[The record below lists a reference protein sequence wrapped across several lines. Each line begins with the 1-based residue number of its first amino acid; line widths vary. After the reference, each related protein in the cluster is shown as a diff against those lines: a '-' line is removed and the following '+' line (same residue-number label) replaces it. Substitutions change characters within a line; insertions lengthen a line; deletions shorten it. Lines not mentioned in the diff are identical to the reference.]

1 MGLGYHDGVKATI
14 TPDASVSYQI
24 ADTAVKTPV
33 LVITNDKWGCPAV
46 VFDGQCM
53 ADLFS
58 NLDCA
63 GIVVFDEHEQCM
75 FNLYPGLDYAGIYD
89 DKFVE
94 LEQQFWTENTA
105 VKQFWSNLGILETA
119 HGDFYSY
126 DERVGCK
133 FVCDALSAD
142 IIDWNAEPEAE
153 DEGVRSVIADAFC
166 EITDGRFEFPS
177 DANLGNGQTDSVRKI
192 VEEALTVADR
202 RAERGAR

>member
-53 ADLFS
+53 
-58 NLDCA
+58 
-63 GIVVFDEHEQCM
+63 V
-75 FNLYPGLDYAGIYD
+75 NLYPNLDYAGIYD

-94 LEQQFWTENTA
+94 MERRFWTENTA

-119 HGDFYSY
+119 DGDFYSY
-126 DERVGCK
+126 DERGGCK
-133 FVCDALSAD
+133 FVCDALSTD
-142 IIDWNAEPEAE
+142 VINWSAEPEAQ

-166 EITDGRFEFPS
+166 EITDLEFPS
-177 DANLGNGQTDSVRKI
+177 DANLGNGQTDSVRSI
-192 VEEALTVADR
+192 VEEALTIAGR
-202 RAERGAR
+202 RAA